1 MVTQNTLRTCLV
13 RKIYSE
19 DKFEFSTALDLNKC
33 LQQIKLPILLY
44 MGASISK
51 LPANIITMKKTDLS
65 LGIHIEDA
73 N

>member
-1 MVTQNTLRTCLV
+1 MVTQKTLRTCIE
-13 RKIYSE
+13 RNIYYE
-19 DKFEFSTALDLNKC
+19 FEFSTALDLNKC